1 MFNPLTVFSANQFKI
16 YRFDILLM
24 RNADLGRKQPEKNR
38 KRPRSGE
45 QNCRKQKLW
54 NSDITDAKSPLQR
67 TEKHPDFQVTVCLH
81 FVTTTVNFAYIKS

>member
-24 RNADLGRKQPEKNR
+24 RNADLGRKQPEK
-38 KRPRSGE
+38 E